1 MKKYLL
7 LIILLLP
14 ISVLAEIYTI
24 TYDANDGSGRTK
36 VVEYSDVQNIVL
48 EGTHAF
54 EKLDDNA
61 NDPMDD
67 SSIDRWNLNTDNSD
81 WGYAP
86 WGYYET
92 SSMFSSSNN
101 ITLYA
106 KWVGRVELNRTLNY
120 LYLNGENIT
129 SDINNGLNIKK
140 YDDYKVQMSFN
151 EKSSNNGDYSYN
163 QFFEYHYMKMPDWF
177 NNMLTEDIAQSY
189 SERREIP
196 FNLSGSMIYQGNTV
210 SLTGKTYY
218 GYYYIKDGYLYVD
231 LPRANTVEAHV
242 VDAVGNAT
250 FSLIYQVNWEV
261 KYNNG
266 VEYHSARLSGSVV
279 IEELKETGVV
289 TAKYVDIDTNE
300 EISENVSTRDF
311 VGEQVSTSA
320 KDIDD
325 YTLVEIPE
333 EETFYYEIEE
343 KTVYYKYKKNGSQES
358 SNNNKKT
365 VKGESEIKENPKTGV
380 YTHTALT
387 ILMIASFI
395 YIYKKI
401 KTKELFKI

>member
-1 MKKYLL
+1 
-7 LIILLLP
+7 
-14 ISVLAEIYTI
+14 
-24 TYDANDGSGRTK
+24 
-36 VVEYSDVQNIVL
+36 
-48 EGTHAF
+48 
-54 EKLDDNA
+54 
-61 NDPMDD
+61 
-67 SSIDRWNLNTDNSD
+67 
-81 WGYAP
+81 
-86 WGYYET
+86 
-92 SSMFSSSNN
+92 
-101 ITLYA
+101 
-106 KWVGRVELNRTLNY
+106 
-120 LYLNGENIT
+120 
-129 SDINNGLNIKK
+129 
-140 YDDYKVQMSFN
+140 
-151 EKSSNNGDYSYN
+151 
-163 QFFEYHYMKMPDWF
+163 MPDWF

>member
-163 QFFEYHYMKMPDWF
+163 QFFEYHYM
-177 NNMLTEDIAQSY
+177 
-189 SERREIP
+189 
-196 FNLSGSMIYQGNTV
+196 
-210 SLTGKTYY
+210 
-218 GYYYIKDGYLYVD
+218 
-231 LPRANTVEAHV
+231 
-242 VDAVGNAT
+242 
-250 FSLIYQVNWEV
+250 
-261 KYNNG
+261 
-266 VEYHSARLSGSVV
+266 
-279 IEELKETGVV
+279 
-289 TAKYVDIDTNE
+289 
-300 EISENVSTRDF
+300 
-311 VGEQVSTSA
+311 
-320 KDIDD
+320 
-325 YTLVEIPE
+325 
-333 EETFYYEIEE
+333 
-343 KTVYYKYKKNGSQES
+343 
-358 SNNNKKT
+358 
-365 VKGESEIKENPKTGV
+365 
-380 YTHTALT
+380 
-387 ILMIASFI
+387 
-395 YIYKKI
+395 
-401 KTKELFKI
+401 